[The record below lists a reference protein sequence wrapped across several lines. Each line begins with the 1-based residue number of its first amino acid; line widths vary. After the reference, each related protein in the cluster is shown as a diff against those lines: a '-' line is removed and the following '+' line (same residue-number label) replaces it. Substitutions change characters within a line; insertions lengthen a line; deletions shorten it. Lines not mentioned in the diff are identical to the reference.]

1 MAWFFLMPHAARTRD
16 HTPGNWV
23 EISTPSCAAHPI
35 ITDLGIVEE
44 SDGVT
49 LIYKAIPDGKRKQAP
64 ANYCTTVPSPS
75 DITKATAELRREW
88 SAARREWSRVQN
100 NPEARTWEY

>member
-1 MAWFFLMPHAARTRD
+1 MPQAERTRD

-23 EISTPSCAAHPI
+23 EISIPSCAAHPI
-35 ITDLGIVEE
+35 LTDLGIVEE

-49 LIYKAIPDGKRKQAP
+49 LVYKAISDGKRKQVP

-75 DITKATAELRREW
+75 DITKATAELRREG
-88 SAARREWSRVQN
+88 SAARREWSRGQA
-100 NPEARTWEY
+100 NPAARTWEY

>member
-1 MAWFFLMPHAARTRD
+1 M
-16 HTPGNWV
+16 
-23 EISTPSCAAHPI
+23 EISIPSCAAHPI
-35 ITDLGIVEE
+35 LTDLGIVEE

-49 LIYKAIPDGKRKQAP
+49 LIYKAIPDGKRKQAS
-64 ANYCTTVPSPS
+64 ANYCTTVPSPG

-100 NPEARTWEY
+100 NPEATTWEY

>member
-1 MAWFFLMPHAARTRD
+1 MPPAERTRD

-23 EISTPSCAAHPI
+23 EISIPSCAAHPI
-35 ITDLGIVEE
+35 LTDLGIVEE

-49 LIYKAIPDGKRKQAP
+49 LVYKAISDGKRKQVP

-88 SAARREWSRVQN
+88 SAARREWSRVQA
-100 NPEARTWEY
+100 NPAARTWEY

>member
-1 MAWFFLMPHAARTRD
+1 MPQAARTRD

-49 LIYKAIPDGKRKQAP
+49 LIYTAIPDGKRKQAP

-100 NPEARTWEY
+100 NPEATTWEY